1 LATISSTIV
10 GTVHAD
16 RIAMPP
22 TTSRLDLVD
31 ALRGFAIVSIM
42 LLHNIEHFDLYHRPA
57 GQPAWLGAL
66 DQQVWDTMFFLF
78 GGKSY
83 LVFALLFG
91 LTFQIQFARR
101 AAAGEDFRPR
111 FAWRMV
117 LLLGFGFV
125 NSLFYQGDVL
135 SFYAVMS
142 CALLPVARLD
152 RRWVLAIAAGLLLQ
166 PATWIDVL
174 QALPQPHAQL
184 ADPASWAYFGRAN
197 DYMTGGTL
205 LQTYAGNFTNGKAA
219 AVLWSWENGRFF
231 QIPALF
237 MLGMLAGRA
246 GVFALSENSRLFWRR
261 MLVLAL
267 ACAIPLYVVTENMD
281 AVVAGEALRR
291 PLLVIGKSWLNFS
304 LMGVIVAAFALLYG
318 RVPFKRVLKAFAP
331 LGRMSLTS
339 YIVQSVA
346 GTAIYYG
353 FGLGL
358 YESTGATVC
367 LLIGVLLAVLQ
378 GLFSAWWLKRHR
390 QGPLEALWHR
400 ATWIGSARPQ
410 PAAPA

>member
-1 LATISSTIV
+1 MNPS
-10 GTVHAD
+10 
-16 RIAMPP
+16 
-22 TTSRLDLVD
+22 SRLQLVD

-66 DQQVWDTMFFLF
+66 DQQVWDTLFFLF

-91 LTFQIQFARR
+91 LTFQVQFARR

-117 LLLGFGFV
+117 LLLGFGLV

-152 RRWVLAIAAGLLLQ
+152 SRWVLAIAAALLLQ
-166 PATWIDVL
+166 PYAWMDVL
-174 QALPQPHAQL
+174 QALPQPHAAL

-197 DYMTGGTL
+197 EYMTGGTL
-205 LQTYAGNFTNGKAA
+205 WQTYAGNVTNGKAA

-246 GVFALSENSRLFWRR
+246 GVFALSEGSRLFWRR
-261 MLVLAL
+261 MLWLAL
-267 ACAIPLYVVTENMD
+267 VCAIPLYLATENME
-281 AVVAGEALRR
+281 ALVTGEALRR
-291 PLLVIGKSWLNFS
+291 PLQVIAKSWLNFA
-304 LMGVIVAAFALLYG
+304 LMGIIVASFALLYG
-318 RVPFKRVLKAFAP
+318 RNTWQRVLNAFAP

-358 YESTGATVC
+358 YASTGATVC
-367 LLIGVLLAVLQ
+367 LLIGVGLAVLQ
-378 GLFSAWWLKRHR
+378 GLFSAWWLKHHR

-400 ATWIGSARPQ
+400 ATWIGAGRAR
-410 PAAPA
+410 PAAPV

>member
-1 LATISSTIV
+1 LATISSTIT
-10 GTVHAD
+10 GTLHAD
-16 RIAMPP
+16 RTAMPP

-42 LLHNIEHFDLYHRPA
+42 LLHNLEHFDLYHRPA
-57 GQPAWLGAL
+57 GQPEWLVAL
-66 DQQVWDTMFFLF
+66 DQGVWDTMFFLF

-83 LVFALLFG
+83 LIFALLFG
-91 LTFQIQFARR
+91 VTFYIQFARR

-117 LLLGFGFV
+117 LLLGFGLV
-125 NSLFYQGDVL
+125 NSLFYQGDIL

-142 CALLPVARLD
+142 LALLPVARLD
-152 RRWVLAIAAGLLLQ
+152 SRWVLLVAAMLLLQ
-166 PATWIDVL
+166 PYAWTEVL
-174 QALPQPHAQL
+174 QALPQPDAKL

-197 DYMTGGTL
+197 EYMTGGTM
-205 LQTYAGNFTNGKAA
+205 LQTYIGNLTNGKAA

-246 GVFALSENSRLFWRR
+246 GVFTISSANRLFWRR
-261 MLVLAL
+261 MAVLAL
-267 ACAIPLYVVTENMD
+267 VCFVPLYVATENMN
-281 AVVAGEALRR
+281 AMVAGEALRR
-291 PLLVIGKSWLNFS
+291 PLLVIVKSWSNFA
-304 LMGVIVAAFALLYG
+304 LMGVIVATFALLYQRG
-318 RVPFKRVLKAFAP
+318 TFVRALNAFAP

-339 YIVQSVA
+339 YIVQSMV

-358 YESTGATVC
+358 YRTTGATVC
-367 LLIGVLLAVLQ
+367 LLIGAALAVLQ
-378 GLFSAWWLKRHR
+378 GLFSAWWLRRHR

-400 ATWIGSARPQ
+400 ATWIGGNRAQ